1 MENKTDFNQQN
12 RGKMTHY
19 ISKISYCIPTNEH
32 FRKIIQVFKCVV
44 KVVYMY
50 MYSIK
55 KNTIRCD

>member
-12 RGKMTHY
+12 RGKMTIY

-50 MYSIK
+50 MYSI
-55 KNTIRCD
+55 